1 MSHTV
6 IAIFENFEKAR
17 EAASDLYSNGFNDS
31 NVDLSVQD
39 PGQTNDSRGNYSESN
54 RSNRN
59 DDSVGSFFDNLF
71 GNDNDDS
78 RKYTDTGRRGTIVT
92 VHAKS
97 HDEAHRASRILDNY
111 GAIDVNESYEKNKN
125 RDSSNRDS
133 SHKDHNQG
141 SHSDS
146 IPVIEEE
153 LQVGKREVQTGGVRI
168 KSRIIEK
175 PVEEKIRL
183 RSEHVTIDRKPADRA
198 ATKEEMDNF
207 KEGTVEVRE
216 TSERPVVNK
225 DSRVVEEV
233 NLEKNV
239 SERDETIKDT
249 VRGTKVETENID
261 NNDRRNRDDQYSDS
275 DRNRRDDSGHHSGNR

>member
-6 IAIFENFEKAR
+6 IAIFDNFEQAR
-17 EAASDLYSNGFNDS
+17 EAASNLYSNGFNDS
-31 NVDLSVQD
+31 SVDLSVQD
-39 PGQTNDSRGNYSESN
+39 PGQKSGSTTGGNYSDADRN
-54 RSNRN
+54 NRN
-59 DDSVGSFFDNLF
+59 DNDSVGSFFDNLF
-71 GNDNDDS
+71 GSDNEDS
-78 RKYTDTGRRGTIVT
+78 RKYSETGRRGTIVT

-97 HDEAHRASRILDNY
+97 HDEANKASRILDQY
-111 GAIDVNESYEKNKN
+111 GAMDVNESYEKNK
-125 RDSSNRDS
+125 RGDKSQTESAHRSDSE
-133 SHKDHNQG
+133 
-141 SHSDS
+141 S

-153 LQVGKREVQTGGVRI
+153 LQVGKREVETGGVRI
-168 KSRIIEK
+168 KSRIIER

-183 RSEHVTIDRKPADRA
+183 RSENVTIDRKPADRA

-239 SERDETIKDT
+239 TERDETIKDT
-249 VRGTKVETENID
+249 VRGTKVETEKFDD
-261 NNDRRNRDDQYSDS
+261 NDHRNKDDRRNDS
-275 DRNRRDDSGHHSGNR
+275 DRRDDSGHHSGNR

>member
-6 IAIFENFEKAR
+6 VAIFENFEQAR
-17 EAASDLYSNGFNDS
+17 EAASNLYSNGFNDS

-39 PGQTNDSRGNYSESN
+39 PGQTDKRGDYSDA
-54 RSNRN
+54 NRN
-59 DDSVGSFFDNLF
+59 NRNDDDSVGSFFDNLF
-71 GNDNDDS
+71 GNDNEDS
-78 RKYTDTGRRGTIVT
+78 RKYSDAGRRGTIVT

-97 HDEAHRASRILDNY
+97 HDEANRASSILDKY
-111 GAIDVNESYEKNKN
+111 GAIDVNESYERN
-125 RDSSNRDS
+125 RRGDKSRTESEHRS
-133 SHKDHNQG
+133 EG
-141 SHSDS
+141 ES

-175 PVEEKIRL
+175 PVEERIRL

-216 TSERPVVNK
+216 TSERPVVKK

-261 NNDRRNRDDQYSDS
+261 DNDRRNRDDRYSDS
-275 DRNRRDDSGHHSGNR
+275 DRDRRDDSGHHSGNR